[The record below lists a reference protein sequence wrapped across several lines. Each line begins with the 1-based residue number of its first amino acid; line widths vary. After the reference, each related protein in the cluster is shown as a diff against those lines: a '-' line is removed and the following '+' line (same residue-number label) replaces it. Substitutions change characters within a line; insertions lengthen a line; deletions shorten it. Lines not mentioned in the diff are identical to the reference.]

1 MPENWPSA
9 DALLGHELVAR
20 LLSGIPANE
29 VAEITDTS
37 DIDGLTI
44 ADEIPNLVMPADSSQ
59 HSAIIHALEGRPLV
73 IQGPPGTGK
82 SQTISNLIAAL
93 AKGGKRV
100 LFLAEKQ
107 PALDVVK
114 KRLAGVGL
122 QDIIF
127 DPKVSGDKF
136 EIYQSLE
143 RRLDPSHSVIPK
155 SNDINFRN
163 LKKTIIESNDY
174 KKLIDQNTNFC
185 DKPFSSLL
193 ISQGAASHLSKFE
206 LPYYLENSVEQ
217 ITETD
222 IE

>member
-1 MPENWPSA
+1 MSFGFFNYLDIVIFNDLLPENWPSA
-9 DALLGHELVAR
+9 DALGSRTSCKTA
-20 LLSGIPANE
+20 SGIPANE

-44 ADEIPNLVMPADSSQ
+44 ADEIRTRYACRFFSTFSNNPCLGGETTSYP
-59 HSAIIHALEGRPLV
+59 RPTR
-73 IQGPPGTGK
+73 TGK

-127 DPKVSGDKF
+127 DPKVSGD
-136 EIYQSLE
+136 
-143 RRLDPSHSVIPK
+143 
-155 SNDINFRN
+155 N
-163 LKKTIIESNDY
+163 
-174 KKLIDQNTNFC
+174 
-185 DKPFSSLL
+185 
-193 ISQGAASHLSKFE
+193 
-206 LPYYLENSVEQ
+206 
-217 ITETD
+217 
-222 IE
+222 